1 MEKNITELDFDEIS
15 VCRFNLQTL
24 DEMNTLVNSLAK
36 KHQDI
41 RNEMQQ
47 SYEIEL
53 SEKIKKIISEK
64 ESEIM
69 DLKNQHS
76 LEVDRIK
83 TEFQNDIEKAKSDH
97 KIEITQ
103 IKNQHRTELD
113 QVDFEFTK
121 KIEQTKQQ
129 NDSQINQ
136 IKHQHQCELVEIRR
150 EINEKPKVINICN
163 SSEDTT
169 KTSEPKRKRIT
180 FDEPRGSNEIKNL
193 AIKTTQ

>member
-1 MEKNITELDFDEIS
+1 MEKNITESDFDEIS

-41 RNEMQQ
+41 RNKRQQ

-53 SEKIKKIISEK
+53 SEKIRKIVSEK
-64 ESEIM
+64 ESEIAR
-69 DLKNQHS
+69 LKNQHN

-83 TEFQNDIEKAKSDH
+83 TEYQNEIEKAKSDH
-97 KIEITQ
+97 KTEITQ

-113 QVDFEFTK
+113 KVDFDFTK
-121 KIEQTKQQ
+121 EKFQIEQQ
-129 NDSQINQ
+129 NISQINQ

-150 EINEKPKVINICN
+150 EINEKTKVINICN
-163 SSEDTT
+163 PSEDTT

-180 FDEPRGSNEIKNL
+180 FDDPRGSNEIKNL
-193 AIKTTQ
+193 GIKTTQ

>member
-36 KHQDI
+36 KHQDL
-41 RNEMQQ
+41 RNERQQ
-47 SYEIEL
+47 REIEL
-53 SEKIKKIISEK
+53 SEKIRKIVSVK
-64 ESEIM
+64 ESEIVH
-69 DLKNQHS
+69 LKNQHS
-76 LEVDRIK
+76 LEVNRIK
-83 TEFQNDIEKAKSDH
+83 TEFENEIEKAKSDH
-97 KIEITQ
+97 KTEITQ

-113 QVDFEFTK
+113 QVDFDFTK
-121 KIEQTKQQ
+121 EIEQIKQQ
-129 NDSQINQ
+129 NFSQINQ

-180 FDEPRGSNEIKNL
+180 FDDPRGSNEIKNL
-193 AIKTTQ
+193 GIKTTQ